1 MTGGIETV
9 TTFVQDLPKTLTGR
23 DEGNFDQEKLRK
35 AYDRAVAYAGN
46 RQIYRMNIYKDYVK
60 LTIANPARENAY
72 DDITM
77 RGAVV
82 DSRPDGT
89 SASIK
94 PEETFRV
101 SDTNFATLEHAL
113 GDALMHGDKNRPSYM
128 GFRNRSAISTIRIN
142 GASGMTIYEKKS
154 IVVTVGF
161 DSDYGSTSR
170 TYDAATGQLL
180 Y

>member
-1 MTGGIETV
+1 
-9 TTFVQDLPKTLTGR
+9 
-23 DEGNFDQEKLRK
+23 
-35 AYDRAVAYAGN
+35 
-46 RQIYRMNIYKDYVK
+46 
-60 LTIANPARENAY
+60 
-72 DDITM
+72 M

-113 GDALMHGDKNRPSYM
+113 GDALMHGDKNRLSYM

-142 GASGMTIYEKKS
+142 GASGMTIDEKKS

-180 Y
+180 N